1 MSDTIK
7 LLDGISWKKDELL
20 ERMIDDE
27 FYYGHCNKNMFSS
40 SKVKLMA
47 KSPKSYYYVDKYQSS
62 QQPLRDGWLFHAAI
76 LEPHVF
82 DAQIFTKTLTKGVE
96 FKDLEAYHGKGNV
109 YTKKEKQDAERLA
122 RAFTVNQFA
131 MNRLRN
137 SKFEVPMCGVLE
149 DIPFRGKADIITD
162 RGHIIDLKTCQN
174 ITNFKRDA
182 YQMGYDIQTYIYSK
196 LWDINYKKFE
206 FIAIDKKS
214 LDIGV
219 YACSKEFYESGEHKV
234 KNVLSAYKDKIQ
246 NQSAD
251 DVTEFI
257 NNYYFEDTL

>member
-1 MSDTIK
+1 MKDTIR
-7 LLDGISWKKDELL
+7 LLDGIEWQREELL
-20 ERMIDDE
+20 NRMIDDE
-27 FYYGHCNKNMFSS
+27 FYYGHCNKNMFSA

-62 QQPLRDGWLFHAAI
+62 QQPLRDGWLFHTAI

-82 DAQIFTKTLTKGVE
+82 DAQIFCKTLTKGVE
-96 FKDLEAYHGKGNV
+96 FKQLEEHHGKGNV

-131 MNRLRN
+131 MSRLRN
-137 SKFEVPMCGVLE
+137 SKFEVPNCGVIN
-149 DIPFRGKADIITD
+149 DVPFRGKADILTD

-182 YQMGYDIQTYIYSK
+182 YSLGYDIQAYIYCQ
-196 LWDINYKKFE
+196 LWGITYKEFE
-206 FIAIDKKS
+206 FIAIDKKT
-214 LDIGV
+214 LDIGI
-219 YACSKEFYESGEHKV
+219 YKCSKEFYESGKQ
-234 KNVLSAYKDKIQ
+234 KTNNVLTAYKEKIQ
-246 NQSAD
+246 GQNAD